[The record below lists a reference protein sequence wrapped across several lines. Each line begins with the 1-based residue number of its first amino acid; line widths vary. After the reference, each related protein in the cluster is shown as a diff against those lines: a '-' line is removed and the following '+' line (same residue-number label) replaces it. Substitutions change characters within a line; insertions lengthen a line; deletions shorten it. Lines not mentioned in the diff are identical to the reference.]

1 MRASNVKASRTL
13 PQANTQP
20 VEKPD
25 VSLQIET
32 LLGRIGQYVL
42 MVLLIGIMILPFLW
56 MLSTSLKPQE
66 FILSAIPQFI
76 PDPITTESY
85 TQLAE
90 RINLAQIFFN
100 SAFVAVVGTIGQII
114 VSAMA
119 AYAFARME
127 WPGRDK
133 VFLLYLA
140 TMMIPSVVLVI
151 PQFILVRS
159 LGWANTYAALIVPG
173 LFSAFGTFLLRQ
185 SFKGLPK
192 DFEEAAFVDGANHWT
207 IFSRIVLP
215 LSGPALATLA
225 IFSFMGLW
233 NAYLWPLFA
242 ARQED
247 VMTLPVALATLQA
260 GPRALT
266 EWNIVM
272 AGSVIAVLPILIV
285 YLLAQRWF
293 VQGVVS
299 SGIKG

>member
-1 MRASNVKASRTL
+1 MRANSLKASQTL
-13 PQANTQP
+13 PQTNIEPTENANM
-20 VEKPD
+20 
-25 VSLQIET
+25 T
-32 LLGRIGQYVL
+32 LPLERILGRIGQYVL
-42 MVLLIGIMILPFLW
+42 MALLVVIMIVPFAW
-56 MLSTSLKPQE
+56 MLSTSLKSQE
-66 FILSAIPQFI
+66 FILSAIPDFI
-76 PDPITTESY
+76 PNPLTTESY
-85 TQLAE
+85 TQLSE
-90 RINLAQIFFN
+90 RIDLARTFFN
-100 SAFVAVVGTIGQII
+100 SAFVATAGTIGQII

-127 WPGRDK
+127 WPGREK

-207 IFSRIVLP
+207 IFCRIVLP

-293 VQGVVS
+293 VQGIVS